1 MKPNANPSPHTV
13 YVAPQANRL
22 LPIVLVSVLLP
33 IVMIASLVV
42 NSLRNKVFDIFFSNR
57 SIVEQVAEKTGL
69 SKVTFPAKCGLNQEL
84 ELTNVQY
91 EGTGTLIVS
100 DINCKVRI
108 KDSKIK
114 GTVVIAAKNLV
125 EISLEN
131 STIYGIETAI
141 ASDMNTTVHVARN
154 SLIKGDAIGLTM
166 GLNGKV
172 TVEDSRIEGQNAAIK
187 SGVNFELSA
196 KNSNIT
202 GKEYGLLADNNVK
215 IEFDNSKVNAE
226 RAAIRSDANLNL
238 SMRHGSQVKGMDIG
252 VWSTVNSKLELE
264 SNSKIEGK
272 RFALKTGHNLELS
285 MLNAS
290 LESDEIALCA
300 ALNAEIAAR
309 DSKLRGGTEA
319 IRCQQKPNVL
329 ELVSTTVQG
338 AQKFSGRSCS
348 P

>member
-1 MKPNANPSPHTV
+1 V
-13 YVAPQANRL
+13 YVPPETNRIIL
-22 LPIVLVSVLLP
+22 LTAVLLP
-33 IVMIASLVV
+33 LGVFAVFALSLV
-42 NSLRNKVFDIFFSNR
+42 RTKVFEALFSNR

-69 SKVTFPAKCGLNQEL
+69 SSVRFPAKCGLNQEL
-84 ELTNVQY
+84 ELTSINY
-91 EGTGTLIVS
+91 EGTGTLITS

-108 KDSKIK
+108 KDSKLK
-114 GTVVIAAKNLV
+114 GTIVIAAKNLV
-125 EISLEN
+125 DISLEN

-141 ASDMNTTVHVARN
+141 SSDMNTTVHVARN

-187 SGVNFELSA
+187 SGVNFDLSA

-226 RAAIRSDANLNL
+226 RAAIRSDANLDL
-238 SMRHGSQVKGMDIG
+238 SMRHGSHVKGADVG

-272 RFALKTGHNLELS
+272 RFAVKTGHNLELS
-285 MLNAS
+285 MLNAA
-290 LESDEIALCA
+290 LESDEIALCS

-309 DSKLRGGTEA
+309 DSTLRGGTEA

-329 ELVSTTVQG
+329 ELVRTTVQG
-338 AQKFSGRSCS
+338 AQRFSGRGCS